1 MDAPPT
7 SDSAIDAT
15 AAAVDLGSNSFHMV
29 VARVLPGGELRVL
42 DRIKH
47 RVRLAGGL
55 DGDGRL
61 TPIAQERAL
70 ESLRIMGERIQS
82 LRPQLVRAVGTNT
95 LRRARNSLPFL
106 IRASK
111 ALGHRIDVISGR
123 EEARLIFAGVG
134 HDLPGAARTLIVD
147 IGGGSTE
154 VIVGEERRPLSLD
167 SLYMGCVSFSE
178 RFFPGGRVTKAAFKE
193 ARTAARQQLA
203 TMERRARALGWARAV
218 GSSGTVRAVEKVLL
232 QSGLCPDGLTPAG
245 MARLEDHLIA
255 RKRMDAVE
263 LDGLSESRRPVLPG
277 GLAILQAV
285 FSALDVDRMQASDS
299 ALREGVILDLLGRHS
314 DSDMR
319 AIAARRFGRR
329 FGVDEAQAG
338 RVRDTAL
345 GFFDAVAPGWGV
357 AGDPAL
363 RLLLGWAADL
373 HEVGIFVSWSGYH
386 KHGAY
391 LLQHAD
397 LAGFSR
403 NDQETLA
410 ALVLAHR
417 GKLSVE
423 RLRSVYRGPV
433 EPVLRTAVLLRLAH
447 RLCRSRE
454 PTPIGG
460 RLHLDGETQL
470 VLEVPAG
477 QLDGR
482 PLTRADLADEARML
496 RRVGLTLAVVAEP
509 GADA

>member
-7 SDSAIDAT
+7 SDSTIDAT

-61 TPIAQERAL
+61 TPIAQDRAL

-178 RFFPGGRVTKAAFKE
+178 RFFPGGRVPRRLQD
-193 ARTAARQQLA
+193 ARTAARPYKPWSGGRGRSGGRA
-203 TMERRARALGWARAV
+203 PSGRRARSERSKR
-218 GSSGTVRAVEKVLL
+218 SS
-232 QSGLCPDGLTPAG
+232 SNPA
-245 MARLEDHLIA
+245 
-255 RKRMDAVE
+255 
-263 LDGLSESRRPVLPG
+263 
-277 GLAILQAV
+277 
-285 FSALDVDRMQASDS
+285 SA
-299 ALREGVILDLLGRHS
+299 
-314 DSDMR
+314 
-319 AIAARRFGRR
+319 
-329 FGVDEAQAG
+329 
-338 RVRDTAL
+338 
-345 GFFDAVAPGWGV
+345 
-357 AGDPAL
+357 
-363 RLLLGWAADL
+363 
-373 HEVGIFVSWSGYH
+373 
-386 KHGAY
+386 
-391 LLQHAD
+391 
-397 LAGFSR
+397 
-403 NDQETLA
+403 
-410 ALVLAHR
+410 
-417 GKLSVE
+417 
-423 RLRSVYRGPV
+423 
-433 EPVLRTAVLLRLAH
+433 
-447 RLCRSRE
+447 
-454 PTPIGG
+454 PTG
-460 RLHLDGETQL
+460 
-470 VLEVPAG
+470 
-477 QLDGR
+477 
-482 PLTRADLADEARML
+482 
-496 RRVGLTLAVVAEP
+496 
-509 GADA
+509 